1 MSIGLADAGGKGANL
16 LRLRSAGFPVP
27 DFVIVP
33 TDEYRAFVA
42 EYGLAATIEGALRS
56 DPGRASE
63 AIRAAFRQPV
73 PSAQRD
79 RLLALVRPL
88 LDGRVAV
95 RSSATAEDLPGAS
108 FAGQQDTFLDVVGE
122 EAVLGAVVECWSSLW
137 TERTIS
143 YRDRNRI
150 DHDAVALAVVV
161 QEMVPAEASGVLF
174 TADPL
179 TGRRDVTVVDAV
191 AGLGERLV
199 SGAVVP
205 DHFEIDASGSVV
217 RRAPAGATPVL
228 GDLVL
233 RELAALGRRIESA
246 MGGPQDVEF
255 TVVADRL
262 QVVQSRPVTT
272 LYPLPVPSP
281 RDAVWA
287 SVGAFQG
294 MLEPITPLGR
304 DVLQAAIGGA
314 PPVFAAPALDH
325 RDNHYLAAAGERLW
339 VRIDPVLRTRIA
351 GRLPGPIKG
360 VDPNAAAVVAQL
372 VESGEYRPRRANTLG
387 LVRYLLP
394 FVVRL
399 LPGVLRG
406 LRRPAAARRHVNER
420 GRWLIDGLER
430 RARDADGRG
439 TPELRLAARVRAV
452 HWFAEHAF
460 TTMLPAFGPIMGPG
474 IGMILVLRHLAART
488 GLPDADALALTGL
501 RSLPGNVTTEM
512 DLALWD
518 VAKRIR
524 ANAEAREALGDPEAS
539 AARFAAGEL
548 PAVAQQGLRDFLDRY
563 GMRGVAEIDLGVPR
577 WRERPEE
584 VIRTLAAYLTL
595 EPGQAPDVLHEQ
607 GEREARAALRRLER
621 ASSPPAG
628 RLIRFLGSRVRG
640 LFGARETPK
649 FVLVQ
654 CLGFLREALLRTG
667 EDLVER
673 GRLERAEDVFLL
685 HLEELRD
692 AFTLQ
697 GLAER
702 VDERRSLR
710 ALEERRSRVPVIM
723 VGDGRTF
730 YDAGVP
736 GDGDL
741 AGLGVSPGIV
751 EGRAR
756 VVEHP
761 GSSAL
766 EPGEILVCRGTD
778 PAWTPLFLTAAGLVT
793 EVGGLMTHGSVVAR
807 EYGLPAVVGV
817 ANATEALAPGQR
829 IRIDGTTGAITFLD

>member
-137 TERTIS
+137 TERAIS

-191 AGLGERLV
+191 SGLGERLV

-205 DHFEIDASGSVV
+205 DHFEVDAGGAVFA
-217 RRAPAGATPVL
+217 RTPAGAAPVL
-228 GDLVL
+228 GDAVL
-233 RELAALGRRIESA
+233 KELEGLGRRIEA
-246 MGGPQDVEF
+246 LMGAPQDVEF
-255 TVVADRL
+255 TVVGDRV

-272 LYPLPVPSP
+272 LYPLPEPSP

-287 SVGAFQG
+287 SFGAFQG
-294 MLEPITPLGR
+294 VLEPLTPLGR
-304 DVLQAAIGGA
+304 EVLQAAIAGA
-314 PPVFAAPALDH
+314 TPVFAAPRLDR
-325 RDNHYLAAAGERLW
+325 RDNHFLAEAGERLW
-339 VRIDPVLRTRIA
+339 IRIDPVLRTHLA
-351 GRLPGPIKG
+351 PKLPGPIRG
-360 VDPNAAAVVAQL
+360 VDPNAAAVVERL
-372 VESGEYRPRRANTLG
+372 VSGGEYPARRANTLG
-387 LVRYLLP
+387 IGRYLMP
-394 FVVRL
+394 FAVRL
-399 LPGVLRG
+399 LPGVVRG
-406 LRRPAAARRHVNER
+406 LRRPVAARQQLQER
-420 GRWLIDGLER
+420 GRWLLDGVER
-430 RARDADGRG
+430 RVRDADGRG
-439 TPELRLAARVRAV
+439 TAELRLAARVRAV
-452 HWFAEHAF
+452 RWFAEHAF
-460 TTMLPAFGPIMGPG
+460 PTMLPAFGPIMGPG
-474 IGMILVLRHLAART
+474 VGMVLALRHLAART
-488 GLPDADALALTGL
+488 GLPDADALALSVL

-518 VAKRIR
+518 VAERIR
-524 ANAEAREALGDPEAS
+524 ADAAATAAFADPEA
-539 AARFAAGEL
+539 AARRFTEGEL
-548 PAVAQQGLRDFLDRY
+548 PAVAQDALRAFLDRY
-563 GMRGVAEIDLGVPR
+563 GMRGVAEIDLGVAR

-584 VIRTLAAYLTL
+584 VIRTLAAYLRL
-595 EPGQAPDVLHEQ
+595 APGQAPDVLHAQ
-607 GEREARAALRRLER
+607 GERDAEAALRRLER
-621 ASSPPAG
+621 ASSPLA
-628 RLIRFLGSRVRG
+628 RRQIRFLGSRIRG

-649 FVLVQ
+649 FILVQ
-654 CLGFLREALLRTG
+654 CLGFLREGLLRTG
-667 EDLVER
+667 EDLVAGGVLQR
-673 GRLERAEDVFLL
+673 PDDVFYLQ
-685 HLEELRD
+685 LEELRD
-692 AFTLQ
+692 AFTLP
-697 GLAER
+697 GLRER
-702 VDERRSLR
+702 VAGRRARR
-710 ALEERRSRVPVIM
+710 ASEERRPRVPVIM
-723 VGDGRTF
+723 VGDGRTY

-736 GDGDL
+736 GAGDL
-741 AGLGVSPGIV
+741 TGLGVSPGVV
-751 EGRAR
+751 EGVAR

-761 GSSAL
+761 GNSAL
-766 EPGEILVCRGTD
+766 QPGEILVCRGTD

-817 ANATEALAPGQR
+817 PNATEVLAPGQR
-829 IRIDGTTGAITFLD
+829 IRLDGTSGSIAFLE